1 MSFMGVLLIL
11 LIVVLALATFVES
24 AYDTATAWAV
34 VYGTHWFEIL
44 MILIAVNIAGVMFRL
59 KFFNRKKIRF
69 LDRRIPDDGKTF
81 NKLYDLSDEKFIKA
95 CQNVSANQ
103 SQPERY
109 CRCLWQRGVRNP
121 SDTLLKPAAR
131 AAATACAAAAR

>member
-1 MSFMGVLLIL
+1 MKSMLVTL
-11 LIVVLALATFVES
+11 LIVAVL
-24 AYDTATAWAV
+24 
-34 VYGTHWFEIL
+34 
-44 MILIAVNIAGVMFRL
+44 VMLYL
-59 KFFNRKKIRF
+59 KPWVSRQPEAP
-69 LDRRIPDDGKTF
+69 PDEAAPPT
-81 NKLYDLSDEKFIKA
+81 EKFMKT

-103 SQPERY
+103 NQPESY